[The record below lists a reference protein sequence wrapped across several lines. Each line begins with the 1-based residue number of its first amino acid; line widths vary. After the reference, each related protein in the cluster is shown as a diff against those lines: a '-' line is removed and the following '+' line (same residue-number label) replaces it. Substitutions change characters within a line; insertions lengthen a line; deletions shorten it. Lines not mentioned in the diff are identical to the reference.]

1 MSKKIITGQDMDAA
15 SVLINL
21 HKDNEI
27 LKCLKDDKDT
37 ADAEH
42 TAIKKMKEEVD
53 ILKQIKEHTTNYN
66 TLKMFINMYT
76 KEMDNLEITI
86 TELLSK
92 QNKIINSLTIL
103 DRHNLFF

>member
-1 MSKKIITGQDMDAA
+1 MVLTRNMSKKIITGQDMDAA

-27 LKCLKDDKDT
+27 LKCLKDDKDNADAD

-42 TAIKKMKEEVD
+42 TAIKKMKEEIN
-53 ILKQIKEHTTNYN
+53 ILKQIKEHTSNYN
-66 TLKMFINMYT
+66 TLKMFIDMYT
-76 KEMDNLEITI
+76 KEMDNLETTI

-92 QNKIINSLTIL
+92 VKK
-103 DRHNLFF
+103 

>member
-1 MSKKIITGQDMDAA
+1 MPITRNMSKKNITEQDMETA

-27 LKCLKDDKDT
+27 LSRLKNDKDT
-37 ADAEH
+37 AD
-42 TAIKKMKEEVD
+42 TANTLSQMKEEVD

-66 TLKMFINMYT
+66 TLKMFIDMYT

-86 TELLSK
+86 TTLLSQVK
-92 QNKIINSLTIL
+92 TE
-103 DRHNLFF
+103 